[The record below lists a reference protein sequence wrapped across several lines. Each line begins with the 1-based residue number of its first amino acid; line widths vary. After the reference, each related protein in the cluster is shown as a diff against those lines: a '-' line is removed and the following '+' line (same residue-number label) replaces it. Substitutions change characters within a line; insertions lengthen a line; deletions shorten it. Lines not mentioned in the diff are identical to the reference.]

1 VTAGV
6 TKRDYRVYGG
16 PTVGSQTRCR
26 IAWNRGTGSALVGRM
41 TSRLVLALTFFAAA
55 PALAQPAPKAP
66 PRPAPPVADDM
77 AAFEKDLDALF
88 VHGGLTAD
96 TAASR
101 AGAVSPAVHRKLAE
115 LQAAAASTYSVELT
129 RLPIVGGKA
138 SYTRLSYLAPLN
150 LGGFMVP
157 FLQNSTVLEG
167 SIAVPLSDYL
177 RRIPAAID
185 AAQLAEQAARDSWR
199 SVGLNAAADAR
210 VSFYEWVRARLQ
222 VLVAQRQ
229 LAQVQATLGQ
239 VRALAEVQ
247 RLSRADL
254 LRVESQAAEAEHTL
268 DQLKQLEVLRE
279 EQLRLVIGAP
289 GEEPLAIGED
299 IRADLHAPPPAGLD
313 ELMKRAEQRR
323 LEFRT
328 IDAGI
333 AAKEQQRKSEQS
345 NQYPHLS
352 AFGAVDYADP
362 NPRVFPQA
370 DVFKFTW
377 QAGIQISWTLNDTLQ
392 SRTTEHRLRA
402 ETDELRADRDSLY
415 RGTRVEVLAAE
426 QAVQLAVHALD
437 TSQKGLVAAEEGY
450 RVRKELLNAERATA
464 VELVDSETDLTR
476 ARITALNARVDLRVA
491 MSQLAHAIGD
501 DAAPAK

>member
-1 VTAGV
+1 M
-6 TKRDYRVYGG
+6 
-16 PTVGSQTRCR
+16 TV
-26 IAWNRGTGSALVGRM
+26 
-41 TSRLVLALTFFAAA
+41 RLVIALTFLAAA

-66 PRPAPPVADDM
+66 PRPAAPVVDDM

-101 AGAVSPAVHRKLAE
+101 AGGVSPAVHRKLAE
-115 LQAAAASTYSVELT
+115 LEAAAASTHSVELT

-138 SYTRLSYLAPLN
+138 SYTRLSYIAPVSLP
-150 LGGFMVP
+150 LGPVTFTIP
-157 FLQNSTVLEG
+157 FLQNSYVLQG
-167 SIAVPLSDYL
+167 TLTVPLSDYL
-177 RRIPAAID
+177 VRIPKAID
-185 AAQLAEQAARDSWR
+185 AAQLAEQAARENWR
-199 SVGLNAAADAR
+199 SSGLNAAADAR
-210 VSFYEWVRARLQ
+210 VSYYEWVRAKLQ

-268 DQLKQLEVLRE
+268 DQLKLLEGLRE

-289 GEEPLAIGED
+289 GEERLAIGED
-299 IRADLHAPPPAGLD
+299 IRADLHAPPPAALD

-323 LEFRT
+323 LEFRAL
-328 IDAGI
+328 DAGI
-333 AAKEQQRKSEQS
+333 AAKELQRKSEQS
-345 NQYPHLS
+345 NLFPHLS
-352 AFGAVDYADP
+352 AFGAIDYDRP
-362 NPRVFPQA
+362 NARYFPQV
-370 DVFKFTW
+370 DEFKYTW
-377 QAGIQISWTLNDTLQ
+377 QVGVQVTWTLNDTLQ
-392 SRTTEHRLRA
+392 SRTNDFRLRA

-437 TSQKGLVAAEEGY
+437 TSQKGLIAAEEGY

-501 DAAPAK
+501 DAAQAK